1 MFDKNY
7 KLLLKILW
15 CNNVRCRQ
23 IIDDYEDNPVLKM
36 NNSDKVALNLKLKG
50 KKNIWFGNVTLG
62 AG

>member
-1 MFDKNY
+1 
-7 KLLLKILW
+7 
-15 CNNVRCRQ
+15 
-23 IIDDYEDNPVLKM
+23 M